1 MKSWLALLK
10 KEFLLTRTIFL
21 FGIGLIFVVLGIS
34 YAMQEGYL
42 APATDRVMLIGMTA
56 GILMHFIYL
65 PVYMII
71 SMQKELGTLHLWLHS
86 PQPMYRLISAKMI
99 SGVVYMIGSLLLNGA
114 IVLAIVFNLLSAE
127 DIPKIM
133 ESMEFVGLAG
143 SFIVVQSFYLGL
155 FVLLFI
161 SLYLVLRKIFRG
173 WSWLI
178 VIALFVAFSW
188 MSDKIMAMTWYE
200 ALTQWGEITI
210 HFQTGILKP
219 LSDMFSHQLYFG
231 DLLFHFIIMV
241 VIFVISTV
249 LIDRKVEV

>member
-21 FGIGLIFVVLGIS
+21 FGIGLIFAVLGIS
-34 YAMQEGYL
+34 YAMQEGYG
-42 APATDRVMLIGMTA
+42 PPVTIYGMTDRVMLYSMTA

-71 SMQKELGTLHLWLHS
+71 SMQKELKTFHLWLHS

-114 IVLAIVFNLLSAE
+114 IVLAIAYNLMPSE
-127 DIPKIM
+127 NIPGYM
-133 ESMEFVGLAG
+133 ETIEFVGLAG
-143 SFIVVQSFYLGL
+143 SFIVAQSFYAGL

-161 SLYLVLRKIFRG
+161 SLYLTLRDILRG

-178 VIALFVAFSW
+178 VIALFVVFIW
-188 MSDKIMAMTWYE
+188 ISDDLMAAGW
-200 ALTQWGEITI
+200 QWAEISI
-210 HFQTGILKP
+210 NFETGILRP
-219 LSDMFSHQLYFG
+219 ISEMFLYQFYVG
-231 DLLFHFIIMV
+231 NVLFHFIIMV
-241 VIFVISTV
+241 VIFVISAV